1 VRKPNGQVVATLPN
15 LFRILLDHE
24 DWKGIIGYDEFS
36 GVVVKRRK
44 PPFGAGAEI
53 GEWSDLDDGRLAL
66 WLAQQFN
73 LDPKDTMLSRAV
85 MNVADVNRFHP
96 VRDYLVALAW
106 DGVPRLN
113 FWLCAYLGAE
123 PRYYALADEP
133 RLGGTQPAAKFLGNK
148 YLEVKKLQAAG
159 KVAEYTAAVG
169 AKFMIGAVA
178 RVLRAGCKMDNV
190 LILEGVQYLGKSSAL
205 SVLAEP
211 WFTDQQI
218 KIGDKDTY
226 EVMRGQWVVEL
237 PELDALS
244 RAETASAKAFFSR
257 PVDRFRTF
265 YGRRAAKVSRQCVFA
280 GTVNHYQYFQDSS
293 GNRRYWPV
301 RCTRVDLEELA
312 RERDQLWAEA
322 LVRFKADEKWWV
334 LPDEKPMFD
343 AEAEARY
350 VGDAWEN
357 RIRRWLEDVDQDGA
371 RNEVTMDQL
380 LAGALALDAAK
391 WTRSEQTRVGQLMER
406 IGWGSR
412 GRPQGDGGAR
422 LRVYRRPGWE
432 PASNLSN
439 LVQPRPTSGTG
450 ENA

>member
-1 VRKPNGQVVATLPN
+1 MRKPNEQVVATLPN

-159 KVAEYTAAVG
+159 KLAEYTAAVG

-439 LVQPRPTSGTG
+439 LVQPRPTYGTG